1 MGGGSR
7 AQELATLQRPIIA
20 WLWAATALR
29 SLSKPLH
36 RKVQEPDH
44 HTLMERSCCR
54 AHAGPPLAAG
64 TDLDTE
70 DVAEAATRENKGS
83 LCLQAPTWRLG
94 G

>member
-20 WLWAATALR
+20 WLWAATAPR

-36 RKVQEPDH
+36 HKVQEPDH
-44 HTLMERSCCR
+44 HTLMERSRCR
-54 AHAGPPLAAG
+54 VHAVPPLAAG
-64 TDLDTE
+64 TDLLTLRMWPRQPPE
-70 DVAEAATRENKGS
+70 RKRAA
-83 LCLQAPTWRLG
+83 CAYRLPPG